1 MLPPTKE
8 AVALYCK
15 LTAVLPDRYIPALAT
30 SLSHLGNIRSALG
43 RTAMLQR
50 PALRLR
56 NTRQSQMT
64 RRCVLQF
71 RMLRRGYE
79 LRRVGAQLGTRR
91 GELRSCSAC
100 LPCACWRPEGSGT
113 GRRPLGCGLGR
124 RVPPAAR
131 RDSARARRRVFMPG
145 DVARVAQIRAEA
157 SARNGRQE
165 YR

>member
-71 RMLRRGYE
+71 RML
-79 LRRVGAQLGTRR
+79 RR